1 MTPGLQKY
9 YENRMDM
16 MSGEAWTDLMEDV
29 QNMFNSTNDVSAIQD
44 EKTLHF
50 RRGELSIMRWLL
62 NLKGMS
68 ETAYQQQ
75 KDDNES
81 AA

>member
-1 MTPGLQKY
+1 MTPELQKY

-29 QNMFNSTNDVSAIQD
+29 QNMFDATNDVSAIQD

-50 RRGELSIMRWLL
+50 RRGELSIMPWLL